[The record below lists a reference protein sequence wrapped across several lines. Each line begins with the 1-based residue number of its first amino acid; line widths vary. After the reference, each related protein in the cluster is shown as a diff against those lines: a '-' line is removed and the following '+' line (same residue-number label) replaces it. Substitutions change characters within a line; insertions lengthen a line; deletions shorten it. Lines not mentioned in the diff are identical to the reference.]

1 MPSSAPDQPGRT
13 SVWSNDTMGQKTSGD
28 TIQALLHDT
37 RRSLVAPSRN
47 PRMAVVIGRLLAVAF
62 VLCFGTGLYSHFLQ
76 DPLPWMTF
84 PTRPIWLYQVSQGI
98 HITTGIACF
107 PLILAKLYTVFP
119 ALFQSPPVKSVA
131 HAVER
136 ASIALF
142 VAASLVEI
150 TIGLLNT
157 FQLYALFP
165 FPFRQTHFALS
176 FVVIGSLAIHIGVK
190 LPVISKHWTKKRSDA
205 EAARP
210 FDELGDQEL
219 EGADTDAVHSTGI
232 TGRIFRWIDRDPAS
246 ASARAE
252 SDSPESD
259 SPDSDSPDSDSPAS
273 DSPATAR
280 PSTASRRGFFATVAV
295 AVAAVVGLTAGQSFR
310 VLDGVNFFG
319 PRKMGVGPQGLPVNR
334 TAKAA
339 KVTETAVDPDWVLT
353 VVAGERSVTFTR
365 AALMAMPQ
373 VEVELPIAC
382 VEGWSQ
388 YAMWT
393 GVRMRELIAAV
404 GGSPDASVT
413 ATSLEK
419 KSKYAVSTLG
429 PEWVRDDLTL
439 VALKLGGEDL
449 DIDHGFP
456 ARLIAPARPGVL
468 QTKWLSRIEV
478 NI

>member
-1 MPSSAPDQPGRT
+1 MPSSASDSRGRT
-13 SVWSNDTMGQKTSGD
+13 PVWSTEAMGQKTSGD

-37 RRSLVAPSRN
+37 RRSLAAPSRN
-47 PRMAVVIGRLLAVAF
+47 PRMAVVIGRLLAIAF

-98 HITTGIACF
+98 HITAGIACF

-119 ALFQSPPVKSVA
+119 GLFQSPPVKSVA
-131 HAVER
+131 HAIER

-142 VAASLVEI
+142 VAASLVQI

-190 LPVISKHWTKKRSDA
+190 LPVISKHWTKKRSDVEA
-205 EAARP
+205 AGLDTGAARP
-210 FDELGDQEL
+210 TRPAE
-219 EGADTDAVHSTGI
+219 ADAVQSSGI
-232 TGRIFRWIDRDPAS
+232 TGRIFRWIDRVPAPAS
-246 ASARAE
+246 ATST
-252 SDSPESD
+252 SDGPASTSPAST
-259 SPDSDSPDSDSPAS
+259 SPAS
-273 DSPATAR
+273 DGPALDGPASAR
-280 PSTASRRGFFATVAV
+280 PSTGSRRGFFATVAV

-419 KSKYAVSTLG
+419 KSIYAVSTLG

-449 DIDHGFP
+449 DIDHGYP

-478 NI
+478 NV